1 MDPIQGIVDFNIDR
15 RLKVFRAESE
25 YDMLAE
31 ELQEFKAACEADDEY
46 EMIDALCDLIV
57 VATGAI
63 YKLGY
68 DPNDAL
74 IETVLEVTSR
84 QGEYNPDTGKW
95 EKDKAQDP
103 MTLYKAVYYP
113 VR

>member
-25 YDMLAE
+25 YNMLAE

-46 EMIDALCDLIV
+46 EMVDALCDLIV

-68 DPNDAL
+68 DPNEAL
-74 IETVLEVTSR
+74 IETVFEVTSR
-84 QGEYNPDTGKW
+84 QGDYNPDTGKW
-95 EKDKAQDP
+95 EKDKNQDP